1 MTLWCIVGNS
11 DHTSRYELA
20 SRLTLRGMTPD
31 DVPAVLHLCR
41 AAGWNQ
47 TADDWRC
54 FLELGGGGCR
64 LAEFDSE
71 VIGSVAFLRYGTFS
85 WIAMMLV
92 DPARRGL
99 GVGSQLMESALTALE
114 SEPTIRLDATPLGE
128 PLYRHYDFRPE
139 YELLRV
145 RGTATA
151 QVANTLGGM
160 ARPIESADLARIYR
174 LDREVFGGD
183 RAALLGSFYRRE
195 PGFAWLV
202 SDAAAI
208 RGYCFGRAG
217 HLYNHIGPIVADSAA
232 VAQELV
238 SHCVA
243 RQPAKMFALDIPS
256 GASEWISWLN
266 SAGFSTERPFL
277 RMCRGQ
283 RPACGVPGMQFG
295 IAGPEFA

>member
-1 MTLWCIVGNS
+1 MTLWCIVGDS

-20 SRLTLRGMTPD
+20 SRLTRRAMTPD
-31 DVPAVLHLCR
+31 DVPAVLRLCR

-47 TADDWRC
+47 TEDDWRC
-54 FLELGGGGCR
+54 FLELDGGGCR

-71 VIGSVAFLRYGTFS
+71 VIGSVAFLRYGAFA

-99 GVGSQLMESALTALE
+99 GVGSRLMDAALAALDKES
-114 SEPTIRLDATPLGE
+114 TIRLDATPLGE

-145 RGTATA
+145 KGTATA
-151 QVANTLGGM
+151 QAVDTLGGM
-160 ARPIESADLARIYR
+160 ARPIESVDLPRIHE

-202 SDAAAI
+202 SDGAAV

-217 HLYNHIGPIVADSAA
+217 HLYNHIGPIVADCPP

-238 SHCVA
+238 LHCVA
-243 RQPAKMFALDIPS
+243 RHPAKMFAMDIPS
-256 GASEWISWLN
+256 GESEWVSWLN

-277 RMCRGQ
+277 RMCRGKT
-283 RPACGVPGMQFG
+283 PTCGVPGMQFG